1 MAANKVL
8 TFHCGKCFTM
18 LTLVFYVSMKH
29 FYVLLESLTIAEG
42 AMAVVNSF
50 GINLVEAVGPKSI
63 PLALKSAR
71 YIDD

>member
-1 MAANKVL
+1 M
-8 TFHCGKCFTM
+8 FHYART
-18 LTLVFYVSMKH
+18 
-29 FYVLLESLTIAEG
+29 LESLTIAEG